1 MGAVAAA
8 MGASAGMGIGGGAA
22 LVAAAAASIAAAA
35 AAGPAYVVH
44 GAETSCSCGL
54 RNSHV
59 VVPISHGVFIHDIA
73 QLNIFDFK
81 PYINIQIFGG
91 CTSPENP
98 SVQAAAAAAVKAV
111 NSKPKGFF
119 EKVVSFFCG
128 SSDEAAD
135 DSFVS
140 QCAGVCTPII
150 LAPWDNGKETVQL
163 EGFNPLLSTG
173 TLTCLYAGA
182 IKLESTGQ
190 PE

>member
-1 MGAVAAA
+1 MQVATSMAQGMMTGRLGAAA
-8 MGASAGMGIGGGAA
+8 LMANA
-22 LVAAAAASIAAAA
+22 VASIAAAA
-35 AAGPAYVVH
+35 ATGPAYIVH

-59 VVPISHGVFIHDIA
+59 VVPLSHGVFIHDIA
-73 QLNIFDFK
+73 QLNIFDYK
-81 PYINIQIFGG
+81 PYVNIQTFGG

-98 SVQAAAAAAVKAV
+98 SVQAAAAAAAKAV

-150 LAPWDNGKETVQL
+150 LAPWDNGKETVRL
-163 EGFNPLLSTG
+163 AGFKPLLSTG

-190 PE
+190 PD